1 MIRYDFRAAT
11 NLATAWQQAPQIVAE
26 ELTRAMWTAELLLLR
41 GVQEATPVG
50 ATGLLRQS
58 ISAREPQRLGNQVIG
73 EVGTSIAHAAPVEI
87 GTRPHFPP
95 IAPLQDWVER
105 KLGVTD
111 EHEARG
117 VAFAIARRIATRG
130 TKGAAMFSTVFTRE
144 QGRMASIF
152 EAAERRIAERLA
164 KPRGSA

>member
-1 MIRYDFRAAT
+1 VIRYDFRAAT

-117 VAFAIARRIATRG
+117 